1 MIHTEICDLLGI
13 EYPIFQGGMAWVSD
27 ASLAGAVSNAGGLGI
42 IAGMNSNGEQL
53 REQIRKIREITNKP
67 YGVNVM
73 LMSPYADEVAQVVV
87 EEKVP
92 VVVTGAGLPSKYI
105 KTWVENGLKVVPVVP
120 SVAIARMC
128 ERMGACAVV
137 AEGGES
143 GGHVGDLTTMALTPQ
158 VVDAVKIPVL
168 AAGGIGDGR
177 GVAAALMLGAKGVQV
192 GTRFLVATECTIHE
206 NYKQR
211 VLKAKD
217 IDTIVTGRRLG
228 HPVRGLKSPV
238 TRRMQD
244 LEYSADFTAEEF
256 EKMGVGAMR
265 KAAREGALS
274 EFGQDVLRRVE
285 RACSDGEG
293 RAREGDE
300 QNGSFMCGQIA
311 GLVNKEQPAAEII
324 REMFAQA
331 EELLKG
337 AAQWV
342 R

>member
-53 REQIRKIREITNKP
+53 REQIRKIRELTNKP

-265 KAAREGALS
+265 KAAREG
-274 EFGQDVLRRVE
+274 
-285 RACSDGEG
+285 
-293 RAREGDE
+293 DE

>member
-256 EKMGVGAMR
+256 
-265 KAAREGALS
+265 
-274 EFGQDVLRRVE
+274 
-285 RACSDGEG
+285 
-293 RAREGDE
+293 
-300 QNGSFMCGQIA
+300 
-311 GLVNKEQPAAEII
+311 
-324 REMFAQA
+324 
-331 EELLKG
+331 
-337 AAQWV
+337 
-342 R
+342 

>member
-265 KAAREGALS
+265 KAAREG
-274 EFGQDVLRRVE
+274 
-285 RACSDGEG
+285 
-293 RAREGDE
+293 DE

>member
-143 GGHVGDLTTMALTPQ
+143 GGHVGDLTTMVLTPQ

-265 KAAREGALS
+265 KAAREG
-274 EFGQDVLRRVE
+274 
-285 RACSDGEG
+285 
-293 RAREGDE
+293 DE

>member
-265 KAAREGALS
+265 KAAREG
-274 EFGQDVLRRVE
+274 
-285 RACSDGEG
+285 
-293 RAREGDE
+293 DE
-300 QNGSFMCGQIA
+300 QNGSFMCGQI
-311 GLVNKEQPAAEII
+311 GGMVNEIRPCKEVIET
-324 REMFAQA
+324 MFKEAD
-331 EELLKG
+331 ELLHHKYESLY
-337 AAQWV
+337 
-342 R
+342 

>member
-27 ASLAGAVSNAGGLGI
+27 VSLAGAVSNAGGLGI

-265 KAAREGALS
+265 KAAREG
-274 EFGQDVLRRVE
+274 
-285 RACSDGEG
+285 
-293 RAREGDE
+293 DE

>member
-177 GVAAALMLGAKGVQV
+177 GVAAALMLGAQGVQV

-265 KAAREGALS
+265 KAAREG
-274 EFGQDVLRRVE
+274 
-285 RACSDGEG
+285 
-293 RAREGDE
+293 DE

-324 REMFAQA
+324 REMFDQA

>member
-177 GVAAALMLGAKGVQV
+177 GVAAALMLGAMGVQV

-206 NYKQR
+206 NYQQR

-265 KAAREGALS
+265 KAAREG
-274 EFGQDVLRRVE
+274 
-285 RACSDGEG
+285 
-293 RAREGDE
+293 DE

>member
-1 MIHTEICDLLGI
+1 MIRTEICDLLGI

-53 REQIRKIREITNKP
+53 RAEIQKIREITDKP
-67 YGVNVM
+67 FGVNVM
-73 LMSPYADEVAQVVV
+73 LLSPFADEVAQVVV

-105 KTWVENGLKVVPVVP
+105 KNWVENGLKVIPVVP

-143 GGHVGDLTTMALTPQ
+143 GGHVGDLTTMTLVPQ

-177 GVAAALMLGAKGVQV
+177 GVAAAFMLGAKGVQV
-192 GTRFLVATECTIHE
+192 GTRFLVADECTIHE

-211 VLKAKD
+211 VVKAKD
-217 IDTIVTGRRLG
+217 IDSEVTGMSTG
-228 HPVRGLKSPV
+228 HPIRVIRNKMTREYLKKEKEGAPFEE
-238 TRRMQD
+238 
-244 LEYSADFTAEEF
+244 LEQMTL
-256 EKMGVGAMR
+256 GALR
-265 KAAREGALS
+265 KA
-274 EFGQDVLRRVE
+274 VV
-285 RACSDGEG
+285 
-293 RAREGDE
+293 EGDVMY
-300 QNGSFMCGQIA
+300 GSVMAGQSA
-311 GLVNKEQPAAEII
+311 ALVKKEETCAEII
-324 REMFAQA
+324 RDVMSGA
-331 EELLKG
+331 EKLLGQK
-337 AAQWV
+337 
-342 R
+342 

>member
-265 KAAREGALS
+265 KAAREG
-274 EFGQDVLRRVE
+274 
-285 RACSDGEG
+285 
-293 RAREGDE
+293 DE
-300 QNGSFMCGQIA
+300 QNGSFMCCQIA

>member
-13 EYPIFQGGMAWVSD
+13 EYPICQGGMAWVSD

-265 KAAREGALS
+265 KAAREG
-274 EFGQDVLRRVE
+274 
-285 RACSDGEG
+285 
-293 RAREGDE
+293 DE

>member
-1 MIHTEICDLLGI
+1 M
-13 EYPIFQGGMAWVSD
+13 
-27 ASLAGAVSNAGGLGI
+27 SNAGGLGI

-265 KAAREGALS
+265 KAAREG
-274 EFGQDVLRRVE
+274 
-285 RACSDGEG
+285 
-293 RAREGDE
+293 DE

>member
-27 ASLAGAVSNAGGLGI
+27 ASLASAVSNAGGLGI

-265 KAAREGALS
+265 KAAREG
-274 EFGQDVLRRVE
+274 
-285 RACSDGEG
+285 
-293 RAREGDE
+293 DE

>member
-265 KAAREGALS
+265 KAAREG
-274 EFGQDVLRRVE
+274 
-285 RACSDGEG
+285 
-293 RAREGDE
+293 DE

-311 GLVNKEQPAAEII
+311 GLVNREQPAAEII

>member
-105 KTWVENGLKVVPVVP
+105 KTWAENGLKVVPVVP

-265 KAAREGALS
+265 KAAREG
-274 EFGQDVLRRVE
+274 
-285 RACSDGEG
+285 
-293 RAREGDE
+293 DE

>member
-177 GVAAALMLGAKGVQV
+177 GVAAARMLGAKGVQV

-265 KAAREGALS
+265 KAAREG
-274 EFGQDVLRRVE
+274 
-285 RACSDGEG
+285 
-293 RAREGDE
+293 DE

>member
-143 GGHVGDLTTMALTPQ
+143 GGHVGDASTMALVPQ
-158 VVDAVKIPVL
+158 VVDALKIPVI

-177 GVAAALMLGAKGVQV
+177 GMAAALMLGAQGVQV
-192 GTRFLVATECTIHE
+192 GTRFLVANECTVSE
-206 NYKQR
+206 EYKER

-217 IDTIVTGRRLG
+217 ISTIVTGRRTG
-228 HPVRGLKSPV
+228 HAVRCLKTPFTTTFAKKENEGAPVEE
-238 TRRMQD
+238 
-244 LEYSADFTAEEF
+244 LEQ
-256 EKMGVGAMR
+256 MGAGALR
-265 KAAREGALS
+265 KAAK
-274 EFGQDVLRRVE
+274 
-285 RACSDGEG
+285 DGNYE
-293 RAREGDE
+293 E
-300 QNGSFMCGQIA
+300 GSFMCGQIA
-311 GLVNKEQPAAEII
+311 GMVHERQSAAEIVDDLVNG
-324 REMFAQA
+324 A
-331 EELLKG
+331 EKLLKE
-337 AAQWV
+337 APAWV